1 MKKLYEG
8 NNIRRNFFRYAF
20 PLVLTTLLSQAYLI
34 INTIMAGQLIGDA
47 AISAI
52 GSTSPLI
59 QLISS
64 LFWGYGSGF
73 TIYVAML
80 FGKGDY
86 KKMMNV
92 IKINLTLISLIIITL
107 STLLIVFYKNIF
119 SFLNIEQSIFKEAFS
134 YYSVYIAGLVFLN
147 LGWCGVYISNALGLT
162 ILPLFASVIS
172 NVINITGNYILIRF
186 FDMGVMGTAIATIF
200 AAVCVSCF
208 YFCVLKREFKKA
220 DITTGGFYIDKSELK
235 VSFSYGVPSM
245 LQQSVMY
252 ICTALVSPLTNLC
265 GTGAIAGYTVGMR
278 LYDLNA
284 NIYQNSNKTVSNFIA
299 QCIGAEKHHRIKE
312 GIKVGL
318 TQTILFLIPFLSL
331 TVFCATDISKV
342 FLSDKDSIHFARI
355 FMQFCMPFVLFNVIN
370 NLFHG
375 IFRSVG
381 AGKYLVISTVVY
393 SISRFGFSYL
403 FYDKYEM
410 YGIFAAI
417 VLAWVTEAIFGAII
431 YFSGVWKSKEYK
443 EKETAQLNAT
453 AR

>member
-20 PLVLTTLLSQAYLI
+20 PLVLTTLFSQAYLI
-34 INTIMAGQLIGDA
+34 INTIMAGKLIGDD

-64 LFWGYGSGF
+64 IFWGYESGF

-86 KKMMNV
+86 KKMINV
-92 IKINLTLISLIIITL
+92 IKINLTFVSLIIIII

-147 LGWCGVYISNALGLT
+147 FVWCGVYISNALGLT
-162 ILPLFASVIS
+162 IFPLFASFIS
-172 NVINITGNYILIRF
+172 NVINIAGNYILIRS
-186 FDMGVMGTAIATIF
+186 FDMGVMGTAISTIF
-200 AAVCVSCF
+200 AAACVSFF

-220 DITTGGFYIDKSELK
+220 GIETGGFYIDKSELK
-235 VSFSYGVPSM
+235 SSFNFGVPSM

-284 NIYQNSNKTVSNFIA
+284 GVYQNSNKTVSNFIA
-299 QCIGAEKHHRIKE
+299 QCVGAGKYHRVKE
-312 GIKVGL
+312 GIKAGL
-318 TQTILFLIPFLSL
+318 VQTMIFLLPFLFLTI
-331 TVFCATDISKV
+331 FCATPVSKV
-342 FLSDKDSIHFARI
+342 FLTDKDSIHYAKV
-355 FMQFCMPFVLFNVIN
+355 FMQFCMPFVLFNVTN
-370 NLFHG
+370 NLIHG

-403 FYDKYEM
+403 LYAKYEM
-410 YGIFAAI
+410 YGIYAAI
-417 VLAWVTEAIFGAII
+417 VLAWVAEAIFGMII
-431 YFSGVWKSKEYK
+431 YFSGKWKSAEYRAKEV
-443 EKETAQLNAT
+443 Q
-453 AR
+453 

>member
-8 NNIRRNFFRYAF
+8 NNIRRNDFYYSF
-20 PLVLTTLLSQAYLI
+20 PLVLTALLSQAYQI
-34 INTIMAGQLIGDA
+34 INTIMAGKLIGDA

-86 KKMMNV
+86 KKMINV
-92 IKINLTLISLIIITL
+92 IKINLTFMSLIIITL

-119 SFLNIEQSIFKEAFS
+119 SFLNIEQSISKEAFS
-134 YYSVYIAGLVFLN
+134 YYSIYLAGLVFLN
-147 LGWCGVYISNALGLT
+147 FGWCGVYISNALGLT

-172 NVINITGNYILIRF
+172 NVINIAGNYILIRF

-200 AAVCVSCF
+200 AAVCVSIF
-208 YFCVLKREFKKA
+208 YFCILIREFKKEG
-220 DITTGGFYIDKSELK
+220 IKTGGFYIEKSELK
-235 VSFSYGVPSM
+235 SSFNFGVPSM

-284 NIYQNSNKTVSNFIA
+284 GVYQNSNKTVSNFIA
-299 QCIGAEKHHRIKE
+299 QCIGAGKYRRIKE
-312 GIKVGL
+312 GIKAGL
-318 TQTILFLIPFLSL
+318 VQTMIFLLPFLFLTI
-331 TVFCATDISKV
+331 FCATPVSKV
-342 FLSDKDSIHFARI
+342 FLSDKESIHYAKV

-370 NLFHG
+370 NLLHG

-381 AGKYLVISTVVY
+381 AGKYLVFSTVVY

-403 FYDKYEM
+403 LYDKYEM
-410 YGIFAAI
+410 YGIYAAI
-417 VLAWVTEAIFGAII
+417 VLAWVTEAIFGMII
-431 YFSGVWKSKEYK
+431 YFSGKWKSPEYR
-443 EKETAQLNAT
+443 EKEMQ
-453 AR
+453 

>member
-8 NNIRRNFFRYAF
+8 SNIRRNFFRFAF
-20 PLVLTTLLSQAYLI
+20 PLVLTTLLSQSYLI
-34 INTIMAGQLIGDA
+34 INTIMAGKLIGDA

-73 TIYVAML
+73 TVYVAML

-86 KKMMNV
+86 KKMINV
-92 IKINLTLISLIIITL
+92 IKINLTFLSLIIIAL

-119 SFLNIEQSIFKEAFS
+119 TFLNIEQAIFKEAFS
-134 YYSVYIAGLVFLN
+134 YYSVYVAGLVFLN
-147 LGWCGVYISNALGLT
+147 FVWCGVYISNAFGLT

-172 NVINITGNYILIRF
+172 NIINITGNYILIRF
-186 FDMGVMGTAIATIF
+186 FNLGVMGTAIATIF
-200 AAVCVSCF
+200 AA
-208 YFCVLKREFKKA
+208 FCVAVFYYLTLTKELKKSGIKL
-220 DITTGGFYIDKSELK
+220 GGFYIDKNELK
-235 VSFSYGVPSM
+235 LSFNYGFPSM

-265 GTGAIAGYTVGMR
+265 GTSAIAGYTVGMR
-278 LYDLNA
+278 LYDVNA
-284 NIYQNSNKTVSNFIA
+284 GVYQNSNKTVSNFIA
-299 QCIGAEKHHRIKE
+299 QCVGAGKYRKIKE
-312 GIKVGL
+312 GIKAGL
-318 TQTILFLIPFLSL
+318 VQTMFFLLPFLFLTI
-331 TVFCATDISKV
+331 FCATPISKV
-342 FLSDKDSIHFARI
+342 FLSDKDSINYAKV

-403 FYDKYEM
+403 LYDKYKM
-410 YGIFAAI
+410 YGIYAAI
-417 VLAWVTEAIFGAII
+417 VLAWITEAIFGAII
-431 YFSGVWKSKEYK
+431 YYSNKWKSKEYK
-443 EKETAQLNAT
+443 ERESL
-453 AR
+453 